1 MPSAIRSSLHR
12 GLRFVGLGIA
22 YAFSLATSSPAANAA
37 AVDSPIQIIHCRHY
51 PSRHG
56 FQIVFRNHDQRT
68 VDRVSFSVDN
78 REGDHQLDARGVFSP
93 GITIERF
100 YLPLPSH
107 RVFAR
112 APKSCVVTAVHFSD
126 GSTWNRGDPPIA
138 DSNARVN
145 RPVSAGNNSVGS
157 TARTS
162 KTVSCPSAGRQY
174 GGVNRSHIEV
184 CRSPMPFQ

>member
-1 MPSAIRSSLHR
+1 MPSAMRFSLPR
-12 GLRFVGLGIA
+12 GLRAVGLGIA
-22 YAFSLATSSPAANAA
+22 YAFSLATTSAAANVA

-56 FQIVFRNHDQRT
+56 FQIVFRNQDQPT

-107 RVFAR
+107 RVFAK
-112 APKSCVVTAVHFSD
+112 APKSCFVTADYFSD
-126 GSTWNRGDPPIA
+126 GSTWNRSDTPL
-138 DSNARVN
+138 
-145 RPVSAGNNSVGS
+145 
-157 TARTS
+157 
-162 KTVSCPSAGRQY
+162 
-174 GGVNRSHIEV
+174 E
-184 CRSPMPFQ
+184 

>member
-1 MPSAIRSSLHR
+1 MPTAIRVSLPR

-22 YAFSLATSSPAANAA
+22 YVFSLATSSAAAANVAPA
-37 AVDSPIQIIHCRHY
+37 DGPIEIIHCRHF

-56 FQIVFRNHDQRT
+56 FQIVFRDQDQRT

-100 YLPLPSH
+100 YLSLPSH

-112 APKSCVVTAVHFSD
+112 APKSCVVTAVQFSD
-126 GSTWNRGDPPIA
+126 GSTWDRGDPPL
-138 DSNARVN
+138 
-145 RPVSAGNNSVGS
+145 
-157 TARTS
+157 
-162 KTVSCPSAGRQY
+162 Q
-174 GGVNRSHIEV
+174 
-184 CRSPMPFQ
+184 